1 MERVKEWFLDVLF
14 PEGNACHLCGR
25 GMTEAGILCSPCLD
39 QLHALR
45 LKPAACV
52 HSRRHPPIRLCV
64 SAFPHTDEARG
75 LVHLLKYSSDCAAAS
90 LLGECMA
97 HALAVSAV
105 GGEHYNMV
113 IPVPLHPERLE
124 ARGYNQ
130 ALLLSREICAHLS
143 LALEEEVLVRI
154 RPTATQTVRG
164 REARMEAMQ
173 GAFRVSKPR
182 LVQSKSILLV
192 DDVIT
197 TGATAMSCARALMN
211 AGAGSVTMLT
221 ACRA

>member
-1 MERVKEWFLDVLF
+1 MVRVKEWFLDALF

-39 QLHALR
+39 KLHALR

-52 HSRRHPPIRLCV
+52 HSRRHPPIRRCV
-64 SAFPHTDEARG
+64 SAFPHTDEARE
-75 LVHLLKYSSDCAAAS
+75 LVHLLKYSSDCASAS

-97 HALAVSAV
+97 HALAVSAADK
-105 GGEHYNMV
+105 EHFDIV
-113 IPVPLHPERLE
+113 VPVPLHSERLE

-143 LALEEEVLVRI
+143 LALEEEALVRI
-154 RPTATQTVRG
+154 RPTATQTVRD

-173 GAFRVSKPR
+173 DAFRVSKPG
-182 LVQSKSILLV
+182 LVQNKSILLV

-197 TGATAMSCARALMN
+197 TGATAMSCARALIH
-211 AGAGSVTMLT
+211 AGAESVTLLT